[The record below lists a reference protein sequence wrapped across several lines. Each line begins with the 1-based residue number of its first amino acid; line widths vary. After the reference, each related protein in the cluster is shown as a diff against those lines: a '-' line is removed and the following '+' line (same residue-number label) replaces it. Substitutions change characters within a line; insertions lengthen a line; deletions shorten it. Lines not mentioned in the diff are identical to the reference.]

1 MDVDNNYLLMQ
12 TYMYSYLLVDSNSIY
27 GINGDIDQYHAV
39 YYYAHGSAYYSST
52 PIFNAL

>member
-39 YYYAHGSAYYSST
+39 YYNYFYAHGSDAAKDGWS
-52 PIFNAL
+52 